1 MSQPILCF
9 DLDGTL
15 MDDSSLSL
23 AAGMVTTGSLTRK
36 FEANPCNLS
45 SSMAYKVMGFGYPL
59 DFSNYSCT
67 ISLLTQ
73 PTICWNM
80 LLSLSQSPGTN
91 MVATNQYRTG
101 DQSLVRE
108 INLSVIMNHLRT
120 NAPISRAA
128 LADTTGLNKTTVS
141 SLVNELIE
149 RQFVQEIGLASPSSG
164 RPAILLKLNPTAGF
178 IVSCEIGVDFILV
191 ICSNFAPEII
201 WRHEEQIDPSIGQRA
216 ILDCA
221 LTILNRAIEAG
232 SPACGKLLG
241 MAVGVPGLVDQ
252 ATGALLFAP
261 NLGWKDLP
269 IRAILQESFD
279 VPLFVDNEANI
290 AALGEHYFGA
300 AQGYKEV
307 LYISAGV
314 GLGGG
319 IVHGG
324 RVFSGVTGVSAEFGH
339 MTLDPDGEICKC
351 GNQGCWETQVSQQ
364 ALFRHIWRRID
375 QGEVSRL
382 SEMTGGRRAS
392 LTVPLIVEAA
402 RAGDDVALG
411 ALEIIGRHLG
421 IGIASLVNALNPE
434 LVVFG
439 GILSLAG
446 EFLMPVI
453 NKEVEQRALKWNR
466 EAMQL
471 VLARHASDACVM
483 GGVAAVYQAILAQP
497 DNVGALVS

>member
-1 MSQPILCF
+1 LHKVIVF
-9 DLDGTL
+9 
-15 MDDSSLSL
+15 
-23 AAGMVTTGSLTRK
+23 K
-36 FEANPCNLS
+36 FL
-45 SSMAYKVMGFGYPL
+45 L
-59 DFSNYSCT
+59 DFFEFHCT
-67 ISLLTQ
+67 ISLLRQ
-73 PTICWNM
+73 PTMCSDL
-80 LLSLSQSPGTN
+80 LLSSRQFPSPN
-91 MVATNQYRTG
+91 MATINQYRTG
-101 DQSLVRE
+101 DQALVRE

-128 LADTTGLNKTTVS
+128 LADATGLNKTTVS

-149 RQFVQEIGLASPSSG
+149 RQFVQEIGLTSPRAG
-164 RPAILLKLNPTAGF
+164 RPATLLKLNPTAGF
-178 IVSCEIGVDFILV
+178 IVSCEIGTYFILV
-191 ICSNFAPEII
+191 ICTDFSPKII
-201 WRHEEQIDPSIGQRA
+201 WRHQEPFDLTIGQHATLERMLA
-216 ILDCA
+216 IL
-221 LTILNRAIEAG
+221 NQAIEVG
-232 SPACGKLLG
+232 RSACGPLLG
-241 MAVGVPGLVDQ
+241 ITVGVPGLVDQ
-252 ATGALLFAP
+252 STGTLLFAP
-261 NLGWKDLP
+261 NLGWRDLP
-269 IRAILQESFD
+269 VRAILQESFK

-300 AQGYKEV
+300 AQGYEEV

-319 IVHGG
+319 VVHGG
-324 RVFSGVTGVSAEFGH
+324 RVFSGVTGVGAEFGH

-364 ALFRHIWRRID
+364 ALFRHVWRRID
-375 QGEVSRL
+375 QGEASRL
-382 SEMTGGRRAS
+382 SEMTGGRRDS

-402 RAGDDVALG
+402 RMGDAVALD

-446 EFLMPVI
+446 EFLLPVI
-453 NKEVEQRALKWNR
+453 EKEVERRALKWNR

-471 VLARHASDACVM
+471 VLARHSSDACVM

-497 DNVGALVS
+497 DIVGALVA

>member
-1 MSQPILCF
+1 V
-9 DLDGTL
+9 
-15 MDDSSLSL
+15 
-23 AAGMVTTGSLTRK
+23 AAI
-36 FEANPCNLS
+36 NLS
-45 SSMAYKVMGFGYPL
+45 
-59 DFSNYSCT
+59 
-67 ISLLTQ
+67 
-73 PTICWNM
+73 
-80 LLSLSQSPGTN
+80 
-91 MVATNQYRTG
+91 RTG

-128 LADTTGLNKTTVS
+128 LAKTTGLNKTTVS

-149 RQFVQEIGLASPSSG
+149 RQFVEEVGLTSQNTG
-164 RPAILLKLNPTAGF
+164 RPAVLLKLDPSVGY

-191 ICSNFAPEII
+191 ICTDFSPKII
-201 WRHEEQIDPSIGQRA
+201 WRHEEQIDSTIGQHA
-216 ILDCA
+216 
-221 LTILNRAIEAG
+221 ILNRALAILKQAIDVGRPECG
-232 SPACGKLLG
+232 SLLG

-252 ATGALLFAP
+252 TTGALLFAP

-269 IRAILQESFD
+269 IRAILQESFNA
-279 VPLFVDNEANI
+279 PLFVDNEANI
-290 AALGEHYFGA
+290 AALGEHYFGV
-300 AQGYKEV
+300 AQGYEEV

-339 MTLDPDGEICKC
+339 MTMDPDGEICKC

-375 QGEVSRL
+375 QGEISRL
-382 SEMTGGRRAS
+382 VEMTDGRRAS
-392 LTVPLIVEAA
+392 LTIPLIVDAA
-402 RAGDDVALG
+402 HAGDTVALD
-411 ALEIIGRHLG
+411 ALEIIGHHLG

-453 NKEVEQRALKWNR
+453 EKEMEHRALKWNR
-466 EAMQL
+466 EATKL
-471 VLARHASDACVM
+471 VLARHSSDACVI
-483 GGVAAVYQAILAQP
+483 GGVAVVYQAILAQP
-497 DNVGALVS
+497 DIVGVLVS

>member
-1 MSQPILCF
+1 
-9 DLDGTL
+9 
-15 MDDSSLSL
+15 
-23 AAGMVTTGSLTRK
+23 MVTH
-36 FEANPCNLS
+36 
-45 SSMAYKVMGFGYPL
+45 
-59 DFSNYSCT
+59 
-67 ISLLTQ
+67 
-73 PTICWNM
+73 
-80 LLSLSQSPGTN
+80 
-91 MVATNQYRTG
+91 NQYRTG
-101 DQSLVRE
+101 DQALVRE
-108 INLSVIMNHLRT
+108 INLSVIMNRLRT

-128 LADTTGLNKTTVS
+128 LAETTGLNKTTVS

-149 RQFVQEIGLASPSSG
+149 RQFVQEIGLTSPSSG

-191 ICSNFAPEII
+191 ICTDFAPEII
-201 WRHEEQIDPSIGQRA
+201 WRHDEHIDPTIGQHA
-216 ILDCA
+216 ILDRA
-221 LTILNRAIEAG
+221 LAILHQAIEVG
-232 SPACGKLLG
+232 CPACGTLWG

-252 ATGALLFAP
+252 TTGALLFAP

-269 IRAILQESFD
+269 IRAILQESIN
-279 VPLFVDNEANI
+279 VPLFVDNEANL

-300 AQGYKEV
+300 AQGYEEV

-324 RVFSGVTGVSAEFGH
+324 RMFSGVTGVGAEFGH
-339 MTLDPDGEICKC
+339 MTMDPNGEICKC

-364 ALFRHIWRRID
+364 ALFRHVWRRVE

-382 SEMTGGRRAS
+382 SEMSGGSRAS
-392 LTVPLIVEAA
+392 LTVPLIVDAA
-402 RAGDDVALG
+402 SAGDAVALD

-453 NKEVEQRALKWNR
+453 EKEVEQRALKSNR

-471 VLARHASDACVM
+471 VLARHTSDACVM
-483 GGVAAVYQAILAQP
+483 GGVAAVYQAMLAQP
-497 DNVGALVS
+497 DNMGALVT